1 MEDMKL
7 YDRMLVIVPHSDD
20 EIILFG
26 GLIRRSIEEGKTLYV
41 ALVTNGDY
49 EATTEAQG
57 VIRPLE
63 TIAGL
68 KMLGLSEEQI
78 FIMGYADTGMP
89 KKESFIWNL
98 WETQDVCQVYASHV
112 GVRTYGPINHP
123 DFHSTFHGLPAN
135 YTKTAFRADIVELL
149 EKSNPDAVFTT
160 HPDDAHGDHAGL
172 YQFVK
177 ELVGNRALYT
187 AFCHSE
193 LGDSAWPKEGN
204 HFTCPPGLEN
214 IWEEALLL
222 NLTEDEIM
230 HKKRALEE
238 HHAALKPDAV
248 DYLRSFIKKDE
259 IYFPSEVNI

>member
-1 MEDMKL
+1 MENMKL

-26 GLIRRSIEEGKTLYV
+26 GLIRRAMAENKTVYV

-49 EATTEAQG
+49 EATTEEQG

-68 KMLGLSEEQI
+68 NALGLSEEQI
-78 FIMGYADTGMP
+78 IIMGYADTGMP

-98 WETQDVCQVYASHV
+98 WEAEDDHHVYPSHV
-112 GVRTYGPINHP
+112 GVHTYGPSNHP
-123 DFHSTFHGLPAN
+123 DFHSTVHGAPAD

-149 EKSNPDAVFTT
+149 QRLNPDAVFTT

-177 ELVGNRALYT
+177 ELVGNRTLYT

-193 LGDSAWPKEGN
+193 LGDSAWPEIGD

-214 IWEEALLL
+214 IWETALFL
-222 NLTEDEIM
+222 NLTENEVM
-230 HKKRALEE
+230 HKKQALEE
-238 HHAALKPDAV
+238 HRAALKPDAV

-259 IYFPSEVNI
+259 IYFPSEVNK